1 VSQHPS
7 SSGVLVFV
15 GSYTQPLGHAPH
27 AHGAGVTVL
36 EVDVD
41 SGVAQTLSEYG
52 EIANPGYL
60 CVDVDRHIVYVVSE
74 LGTEGTL
81 SALRYDEG
89 FRTLIDRSV
98 VDTGGTVASYVSLV
112 GTDFA
117 LVSNYGDG
125 SLASFALR
133 PDGGI
138 DSRVSLVQLSGSGPN
153 LDRQEG
159 PHAHWLGLHPSN
171 GWLYAADL
179 GADTL
184 LQLSMH
190 RGSGQLAIESATP
203 TTPGSGPRHIAFNST
218 GDRAYVVNELSSG
231 VGVFD
236 VRPDGVLV
244 GREVLSA
251 LPADSAVESSGADI
265 AVTADGGTVFASNRG
280 HNSVVRFKA
289 DASGELQ
296 VVDWTATAD
305 IPRSITLT
313 PDGRHLLVAN
323 QDADLVQIYQCADD
337 GQLTLTFSFPI
348 ATPVCIK
355 CV

>member
-1 VSQHPS
+1 MSQHPS
-7 SSGVLVFV
+7 SSGVLVFF

-41 SGVAQTLSEYG
+41 SGVAQTLAEYG

-60 CVDVDRHIVYVVSE
+60 CVDADRHIVYVVSE

-81 SALRYDEG
+81 SALRFDEG

-125 SLASFALR
+125 SLASFALQ

-138 DSRVSLVQLSGSGPN
+138 DSRVSLVELSGSGPN
-153 LDRQEG
+153 VDRQEG

-171 GWLYAADL
+171 GWLYAADM
-179 GADTL
+179 GSDTL
-184 LQLSMH
+184 LQLSLH
-190 RGSGQLAIESATP
+190 RGSGQLAIESVTP
-203 TTPGSGPRHIAFNST
+203 TSPGSGPRHIAFNST
-218 GDRAYVVNELSSG
+218 GDRAYVVYELSSG
-231 VGVFD
+231 AGVFD

-244 GREVLSA
+244 GRQELST
-251 LPADSAVESSGADI
+251 LPADNIVESSGADI

-280 HNSVVRFKA
+280 HNSVVRFRS
-289 DASGELQ
+289 DASGELH

-305 IPRSITLT
+305 IPRSITVT

-337 GQLTLTFSFPI
+337 GQLTPTFSFPI

-355 CV
+355 CR